1 MGGPSRREGRAA
13 RWTDAELEDN
23 GAMGENSAGWR
34 SDEFQAVF
42 WATKRALAEAADVAY
57 RRHGVRDGQQFLLM
71 ALWQD
76 DGLSPGELAR
86 RLGLATPTVTRAAIR
101 MEAAGLVTRTPD
113 LSDRRLVRIHLTER
127 GRDLQ
132 RVIDKEMRALSDRA
146 LATLTDEQR
155 TTLIEALELIRRNLS
170 R

>member
-1 MGGPSRREGRAA
+1 
-13 RWTDAELEDN
+13 
-23 GAMGENSAGWR
+23 MGETPVSSPSG
-34 SDEFQAVF
+34 EFQAVF

-71 ALWQD
+71 ALWNQ
-76 DGLSPGELAR
+76 DGLAPGELAR

-113 LSDRRLVRIHLTER
+113 LADRRLVRIHLTER

-132 RVIDKEMRALSDRA
+132 QVLDKEMRTLSDRA
-146 LATLTDEQR
+146 LETLTADQCATLIAVLGQ
-155 TTLIEALELIRRNLS
+155 IRRNLS